1 MTDWTSEEGITEEE
15 KIYYYRKAG
24 QIAYEVLHEVKNM
37 IKPGVPILSICE
49 TSENMIIEKGAEGF
63 GFPTNVSINNVAAH
77 FSSPFGDESV
87 IPKEGVVK
95 LDVGVHVNGYIADTA
110 VTVVLSS
117 EYNDLKK
124 AAEEGYKAGIEII
137 QEGTLPSVVGKN
149 IEETI
154 TSYGFRPIKE
164 LTGHQL
170 GRFELHGEKRLP
182 SISMPYDPSESA
194 LENGEA
200 FALETFATNGSGSIH
215 EVSGSKY
222 IYMLLPKRIPLRN
235 PVSRKIYST
244 IYSKY
249 KSLPF
254 AERWL
259 TSYDNFNQSRVRFTL
274 RQLLSGGGAVVYP
287 TLADDK
293 GSFVA
298 QYENTFIL
306 TEKDGVIVTTQPPF
320 DYEVPE
326 TLQNKD

>member
-124 AAEEGYKAGIEII
+124 AAEEG
-137 QEGTLPSVVGKN
+137 
-149 IEETI
+149 
-154 TSYGFRPIKE
+154 
-164 LTGHQL
+164 
-170 GRFELHGEKRLP
+170 
-182 SISMPYDPSESA
+182 
-194 LENGEA
+194 
-200 FALETFATNGSGSIH
+200 
-215 EVSGSKY
+215 
-222 IYMLLPKRIPLRN
+222 
-235 PVSRKIYST
+235 
-244 IYSKY
+244 
-249 KSLPF
+249 
-254 AERWL
+254 
-259 TSYDNFNQSRVRFTL
+259 
-274 RQLLSGGGAVVYP
+274 
-287 TLADDK
+287 
-293 GSFVA
+293 
-298 QYENTFIL
+298 
-306 TEKDGVIVTTQPPF
+306 
-320 DYEVPE
+320 
-326 TLQNKD
+326 

>member
-1 MTDWTSEEGITEEE
+1 
-15 KIYYYRKAG
+15 
-24 QIAYEVLHEVKNM
+24 
-37 IKPGVPILSICE
+37 
-49 TSENMIIEKGAEGF
+49 
-63 GFPTNVSINNVAAH
+63 
-77 FSSPFGDESV
+77 
-87 IPKEGVVK
+87 
-95 LDVGVHVNGYIADTA
+95 
-110 VTVVLSS
+110 
-117 EYNDLKK
+117 
-124 AAEEGYKAGIEII
+124 
-137 QEGTLPSVVGKN
+137 
-149 IEETI
+149 
-154 TSYGFRPIKE
+154 
-164 LTGHQL
+164 
-170 GRFELHGEKRLP
+170 
-182 SISMPYDPSESA
+182 MPYDPSESA